1 MDVER
6 LNLLTSSQDIQID
19 IQIFHIRLDD
29 VLPII
34 RDVHHV
40 APLTGY
46 KDALHDRLQIVCT
59 ESFVKPLDAAVF
71 KPIGWLLYL
80 LDIRLD
86 HWWYARV
93 SVAQQ
98 GG

>member
-19 IQIFHIRLDD
+19 IQILHIRLND
-29 VLPII
+29 VLPIV
-34 RDVHHV
+34 RDIDHLTL
-40 APLTGY
+40 LTGY
-46 KDALHDRLQIVCT
+46 EDALHDRLQIVCT

-86 HWWYARV
+86 HWRYARV